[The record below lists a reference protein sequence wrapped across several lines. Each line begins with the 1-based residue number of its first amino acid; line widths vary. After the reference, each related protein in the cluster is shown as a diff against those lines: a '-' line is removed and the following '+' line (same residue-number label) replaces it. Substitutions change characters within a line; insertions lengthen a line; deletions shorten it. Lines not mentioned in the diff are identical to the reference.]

1 MAALT
6 KTQKISSLVKQVNK
20 YIKNNAVPLPPKDRC
35 VLDVLMYAALLENT
49 TFENADLALTTLQ
62 NYYIDWNEVR
72 VCTIRELAAIIPM
85 IPQSEDASRRIKQAL
100 QALFEKTYSFD
111 LEDLRKRGRS
121 VADSIKQLTNLGAG
135 TPFMI
140 DYTALVAFGS
150 HQIPLDE
157 AALQLLRPLG
167 LTQLNPGETREVGAG
182 LERGIPKTS
191 GLLFSVKFHH
201 LAALFYAAPEMPE
214 RKAFLKAVD
223 PASLERS
230 SEPPQLKQDESAVTP
245 ASPFKPADA
254 AFVQSLNKRSR
265 KPSAEKTPAEKPV
278 KKAAVKKAAE
288 KPVKNAPVKKAAA
301 KPVKKTAVTPSKVSP
316 PKTAAKKPVEKI
328 VKAAKRKS
336 PSTDIRKKKPK

>member
-1 MAALT
+1 MAAPT
-6 KTQKISSLVKQVNK
+6 KTQKIGLLVKQVNK

-85 IPQSEDASRRIKQAL
+85 IPQAEEASRRIKHAL

-121 VADSIKQLTNLGAG
+121 VADAVKQLNDMGAG

-140 DYTALVAFGS
+140 DYTALVALGS

-191 GLLFSVKFHH
+191 GLLFAVKFHH
-201 LAALFYAAPEMPE
+201 LAALFYANPEMPE

-223 PASLERS
+223 PTSLERS
-230 SEPPQLKQDESAVTP
+230 SEAPQLKEDTSTP
-245 ASPFKPADA
+245 APVSPFKPSDA
-254 AFVQSLNKRSR
+254 AIVQSLNKRSR
-265 KPSAEKTPAEKPV
+265 NKSSAEKRVAEKQPT
-278 KKAAVKKAAE
+278 KKAAE
-288 KPVKNAPVKKAAA
+288 KPVATKATVKKAAA
-301 KPVKKTAVTPSKVSP
+301 KPVKKTVVKPSKVSP
-316 PKTAAKKPVEKI
+316 PRNKTATKKPVEKV